1 MVSSRNTFLLFALFL
16 LFLAGISH
24 TLSAQECTPETMASP
39 PVDETAMPKSATESF
54 ENKFRFNLA
63 WGKISDSCR
72 ANNPP
77 LPLVEGQEKPAQWV
91 YFWNFGDGTF
101 SRDSTP
107 EHAFPV
113 GIHVVRAALKPIYS
127 DDHDPL
133 GYMVDTIV
141 VNAIDAALAYPARI
155 PVDSSIALNVNWAA
169 SRPGGRLIFALTY
182 KKIREQGEAPRT
194 VYLMFPSDEFEF
206 VTMQSGPAP
215 SSSFSEYFDGIS
227 HRVYAWDFSQVDN
240 ANDATDEN
248 SVFVELKVRDAVA
261 DLLPDTVP
269 ELLTSVKAMYK
280 LHPVQKSG
288 KVNLLGVSNAD
299 KTSTGAYVGDSG
311 VENSSFV
318 DGLDEL
324 TYLPISLNWASDPN
338 AMSVYP
344 AVLEPGATEAQLHY
358 RVDFFNSGTATA
370 DTLRIDA
377 TIDNNQLNTGTLA
390 TVSTFPTPMVQ
401 SFQSESTLRWASDD
415 ANLLSLGQAQDVG
428 FPDENAFGFV
438 NFNMKTKPGL
448 VFKEGDRILARAHIQ
463 MEKSEVTTNEAIV
476 RVQSLRM
483 AAPCMFGLKVYYN
496 FRSDKEAF
504 HRSGYNLALTARKA
518 LGKMPN
524 PQNRYFFDPRIPKS
538 IYPLFWWQAE
548 LGYGQ
553 TNLRNPDVDSVR
565 LGHID
570 LTPVL
575 LRFIAKK
582 PELRFGN
589 IGVKRGWGL
598 SAGYTA
604 SFLLH
609 GKNNGNKIDL
619 SSWSFGQRL
628 DHSFSVSLDLLN
640 LIGRPGISCGFGWR
654 WRNSAVTKQYG
665 LPGTPGAA
673 DERAWYNHPFAY
685 VHYTFSQRLRYEL
698 NGFK

>member
-1 MVSSRNTFLLFALFL
+1 MVSSRNTFLFFALFL
-16 LFLAGISH
+16 FTAISRP
-24 TLSAQECTPETMASP
+24 LSAQECTPETMTSP
-39 PVDETAMPKSATESF
+39 PVDETAMPKNATESF

-63 WGKISDSCR
+63 WGKVSDTCR
-72 ANNPP
+72 HNNPP
-77 LPLVEGQEKPAQWV
+77 LPLVEEQEKPAQWV

-113 GIHVVRAALKPIYS
+113 GTYVVKAALKPIYS

-141 VNAIDAALAYPARI
+141 VNATDAALSYPARI
-155 PVDSSIALNVNWAA
+155 PQDSSIALNVNWAA

-194 VYLMFPSDEFEF
+194 VYLMFPSNEFEF
-206 VTMQSGPAP
+206 VGMQSGPAP
-215 SSSFSEYFDGIS
+215 SSSFPESFDGTP
-227 HRVYAWDFSQVDN
+227 HRVYAWDFEAVDN

-248 SVFVELKVRDAVA
+248 SVFVELKVREGVA

-280 LHPVQKSG
+280 LHPTQKAG
-288 KVNLLGVSNAD
+288 QVNLLGVANAD

-311 VENSSFV
+311 VENSNFI

-344 AVLEPGATEAQLHY
+344 AVLEPGATEAQLNY
-358 RVDFFNSGTATA
+358 RIDFFNGGTATA
-370 DTLRIDA
+370 DTLHIDA
-377 TIDNNQLNTGTLA
+377 TVDNNQLNTGSLT
-390 TVSTFPTPMVQ
+390 TVATFPSPLAQ
-401 SFQSESTLRWASDD
+401 SFQSENTLRWASNN

-428 FPDENAFGFV
+428 FPDEHAFGFV
-438 NFNMKTKPGL
+438 NFTLKTKPGL
-448 VFKEGDRILARAHIQ
+448 VFKEGDRILAQAHIQ
-463 MEKSEVTTNEAIV
+463 MEKSEVTTNQAIV
-476 RVQSLRM
+476 RVQGLKM
-483 AAPCMFGLKVYYN
+483 PVPCMFGLKVYYN
-496 FRSDKEAF
+496 FRFDDESF

-524 PQNRYFFDPRIPKS
+524 PQNRYFFDSRIPKS
-538 IYPLFWWQAE
+538 VFPMFWWQAE

-553 TNLRNPDVDSVR
+553 TKLRNPEVDSVR
-565 LGHID
+565 LGHLD

-598 SAGYTA
+598 SAGYTG

-609 GKNNGNKIDL
+609 GKQLNGNKLDL
-619 SSWSFGQRL
+619 SAWSFGERL
-628 DHSFSVSLDLLN
+628 DHAFSISLDLLN

-654 WRNSAVTKQYG
+654 WRNSAVTQQYG

-673 DERAWYNHPFAY
+673 SGRAWYNHPFVYA
-685 VHYTFSQRLRYEL
+685 HYTFSHRLRYEL